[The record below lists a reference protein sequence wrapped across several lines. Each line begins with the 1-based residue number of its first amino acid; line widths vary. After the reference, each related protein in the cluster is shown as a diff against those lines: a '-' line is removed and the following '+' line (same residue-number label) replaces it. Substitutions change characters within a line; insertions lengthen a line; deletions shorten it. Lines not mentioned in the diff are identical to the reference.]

1 MFEEHVK
8 MLQTQMQNAATLSSL
23 RLVASTLL
31 QFWVVKVLLDFA
43 REDDVNL
50 KMFEDVSQIQSITFY
65 VALSSGWPYQQVLG
79 YCLTIHACVSNIDIN
94 CFLIRSR
101 LQRCGSRLRAK
112 PLRNAFVSTA
122 SLVETL
128 GEIKMERLGEA
139 SACISKVDVFKRD
152 SEKCK
157 LEGSDVFSFMFV
169 FAETMW
175 MTVTN
180 SNINKLVGLWQKR
193 RFFFLSRN
201 GSHQRHSYSTCIFF

>member
-1 MFEEHVK
+1 M
-8 MLQTQMQNAATLSSL
+8 
-23 RLVASTLL
+23 
-31 QFWVVKVLLDFA
+31 
-43 REDDVNL
+43 
-50 KMFEDVSQIQSITFY
+50 
-65 VALSSGWPYQQVLG
+65 
-79 YCLTIHACVSNIDIN
+79 
-94 CFLIRSR
+94 
-101 LQRCGSRLRAK
+101 RAK
-112 PLRNAFVSTA
+112 PLRNAFLSTA

-193 RFFFLSRN
+193 RFFFFRGMAAINDTVTRLA
-201 GSHQRHSYSTCIFF
+201 FFFDMHLAGLHTIS

>member
-1 MFEEHVK
+1 M
-8 MLQTQMQNAATLSSL
+8 
-23 RLVASTLL
+23 
-31 QFWVVKVLLDFA
+31 
-43 REDDVNL
+43 
-50 KMFEDVSQIQSITFY
+50 
-65 VALSSGWPYQQVLG
+65 ALSSGWPYQQVLG

-201 GSHQRHSYSTCIFF
+201 GSHQRHSYSTCIFFWYAPCWIAHHFLMQLWLVLEGKLMETFQVSQPLVLPCLISPQMPFKTVSIEIPLWFH